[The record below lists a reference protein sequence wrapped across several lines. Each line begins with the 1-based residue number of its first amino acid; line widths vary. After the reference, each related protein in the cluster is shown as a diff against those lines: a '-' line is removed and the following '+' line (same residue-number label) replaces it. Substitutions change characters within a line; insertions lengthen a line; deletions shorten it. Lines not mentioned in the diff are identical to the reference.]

1 MLCNSLSINLLQIQ
15 SGQCEE
21 ASLQIRAIFAGHT
34 PVTARLRYRRVR
46 LGFAGQRGGA
56 SRQSNVLGVRGTSEL
71 NAPAAHRRDVFDREL
86 LGPVGLLSTSEG
98 TSAAER

>member
-21 ASLQIRAIFAGHT
+21 ASLQIRAIFARHT

-56 SRQSNVLGVRGTSEL
+56 SRQSNVLGATSEL